1 MRPRNATRLYESATM
16 GRAETMEIEAQ
27 GQFIGGKSV
36 AAASGRTADLLD
48 PATNRPVAR
57 VASGTKED
65 ADAAVDAARRAFES
79 PEWRDL
85 DPSKRGRLLFLL
97 GQQVRDKFEELAR
110 LESLNVGKP
119 LREARGDVAYVYKL
133 FEYYAGVADKIQGY
147 TIPVPGLRLDY
158 TLREPLGVTAHIA
171 PWNYPLLL
179 ACRGIAP
186 ALAAGNTVVLKPA
199 SLTPLTALR
208 VAELASAVGFPAGVL
223 NVVTGPGREVGEALV
238 RHRDVDSVTLTGS
251 TETGKQLLRI
261 AADRVTPTALE
272 LGGKNP
278 QIVLPDAKL
287 DKALAGVHFGA
298 FQNAG
303 QMCWAGSKLLVHED
317 VAKSF
322 LEKLAERTART
333 RLGPGLEEGV
343 QMGPLVSHEQ
353 AVGVEAAIDET
364 VQKGGRALVGGGRPE
379 DARLREG
386 NFLLPTIFED
396 PPGDGRVAREEVFG
410 PVLAAWSF
418 HDLDDAIE
426 RANDTPYGLSAGV
439 WTQDLGKAHT
449 VARRLRAGMVS
460 INEYPVTFPQT
471 PFLGWKQSGLGQEQG
486 VDAILFYTHVK
497 NVLVN
502 LE

>member
-1 MRPRNATRLYESATM
+1 MDMQE
-16 GRAETMEIEAQ
+16 Q
-27 GQFIGGKSV
+27 GLFIGGKARP
-36 AAASGRTADLLD
+36 AAAGRATEVLD
-48 PATNRPVAR
+48 PATNRPVAQ
-57 VASGTKED
+57 VASGTRED
-65 ADAAVDAARRAFES
+65 VDAAVEAARTAFEA
-79 PEWRDL
+79 PEWREM

-97 GQQVRDKFEELAR
+97 GQQVRDRFDELAR

-119 LREARGDVAYVYKL
+119 LREAKGDVAYVYKL
-133 FEYYAGVADKIQGY
+133 FEYYAGIADKIQGA
-147 TIPVPGLRLDY
+147 TIPVPGARLDY

-199 SLTPLTALR
+199 SLTPLTALK
-208 VAELASAVGFPAGVL
+208 VAELAAAAGFPAGAF
-223 NVVTGPGREVGEALV
+223 NVVTGPGKEVGEALA

-251 TETGKQLLRI
+251 TETGKQLLRV

-278 QIVLPDAKL
+278 QIVLPDAKV

-317 VAKSF
+317 VARAF
-322 LEKLAERTART
+322 LDKLKERTAKT
-333 RLGPGLEEGV
+333 RLGPGLEDGV
-343 QMGPLVSHEQ
+343 QMGPLVSREQ
-353 AVGVEAAIDET
+353 ARTVSEAIEEGIG
-364 VQKGGRALVGGGRPE
+364 KGATPLVGGGRPD
-379 DARLREG
+379 DAKLREG
-386 NFLLPTIFED
+386 NFLLPTIFEA
-396 PPGDGRVAREEVFG
+396 PPEDSRVAREEVFG

-418 HDLDDAIE
+418 TDLDEAVA
-426 RANDTPYGLSAGV
+426 RANDTPYGLSAGI
-439 WTQDLGKAHT
+439 WTQNLGQAHAL
-449 VARRLRAGMVS
+449 ARRLHAGMVS
-460 INEYPVTFPQT
+460 VNEYPITFPQT

-486 VDAILFYTHVK
+486 LDAILFYTHVK

>member
-1 MRPRNATRLYESATM
+1 MDVPE
-16 GRAETMEIEAQ
+16 Q
-27 GQFIGGKSV
+27 GLFIGGKTRSS
-36 AAASGRTADLLD
+36 ASGRTTEILD

-57 VASGTKED
+57 VASGTRED
-65 ADAAVDAARRAFES
+65 VDAAVETARAAFEA
-79 PEWRDL
+79 PEWRDM

-97 GQQVRDKFEELAR
+97 GHQIRDRFDELAR

-119 LREARGDVAYVYKL
+119 LREAKGDVAYVYKL
-133 FEYYAGVADKIQGY
+133 FEYYAGIADKIQGA
-147 TIPVPGLRLDY
+147 TIPVPGARLDY
-158 TLREPLGVTAHIA
+158 TLREPLGVTVHIA

-199 SLTPLTALR
+199 SLTPLTALK
-208 VAELASAVGFPAGVL
+208 VAELAAAAGFPAGVF
-223 NVVTGPGREVGEALV
+223 NVVTGPGREVGEALA
-238 RHRDVDSVTLTGS
+238 RHPDVDSVTLTGS

-287 DKALAGVHFGA
+287 EKALAGVHFGA

-303 QMCWAGSKLLVHED
+303 QMCWAGSKLLVHEE
-317 VAKSF
+317 VARAF
-322 LEKLAERTART
+322 LDKLKERAAKTK
-333 RLGPGLEEGV
+333 LGPGLEDGV
-343 QMGPLVSHEQ
+343 QMGPLVSREQ
-353 AVGVEAAIDET
+353 ARTVSEAIEEGIR
-364 VQKGGRALVGGGRPE
+364 KGAKPLVGGGRPD
-379 DARLREG
+379 DANLRDG
-386 NFLLPTIFED
+386 NFLMPTIFEA
-396 PPGDGRVAREEVFG
+396 PPEDSRVAREEVFG

-418 HDLDDAIE
+418 TDLDEAVA
-426 RANDTPYGLSAGV
+426 RANDTPYGLSAGI
-439 WTQDLGKAHT
+439 WTQNLGQAHAL
-449 VARRLRAGMVS
+449 ARRLKAGMVS
-460 INEYPVTFPQT
+460 VNEYPITFPQT

-486 VDAILFYTHVK
+486 LDAILFYTHVK

>member
-1 MRPRNATRLYESATM
+1 
-16 GRAETMEIEAQ
+16 MEITEQ
-27 GQFIGGKSV
+27 GHFIAGKSV
-36 AAASGRTADLLD
+36 PAASGRTAEVLD
-48 PATNRPVAR
+48 PATNRAVAR
-57 VASGTKED
+57 VASGGKED
-65 ADAAVDAARRAFES
+65 VDAAVEAARNAFES

-97 GQQVRDKFEELAR
+97 GQQIRDRFEDLAR

-147 TIPVPGLRLDY
+147 TIPVPGARLDY

-186 ALAAGNTVVLKPA
+186 ALAAGNAVVLKPA

-208 VAELASAVGFPAGVL
+208 VAELAAAAGFPAGVF
-223 NVVTGPGREVGEALV
+223 NVVTGPGREVGEALA
-238 RHRDVDSVTLTGS
+238 RHREVDSVTLTGS
-251 TETGKQLLRI
+251 TETGKQLLKI
-261 AADRVTPTALE
+261 VADRVTPAALE

-287 DKALAGVHFGA
+287 DRAVAGVHFGA

-317 VAKSF
+317 VARAF
-322 LEKLAERTART
+322 LDKLRERTAKT
-333 RLGPGLEEGV
+333 RLGPGLEDGV
-343 QMGPLVSHEQ
+343 QMGPLVSRDQ
-353 AVGVEAAIDET
+353 AAGVSAAIQEA
-364 VQKGGRALVGGGRPE
+364 VSQGAKPLVGGGPPE
-379 DARLREG
+379 DVRLRDG
-386 NFLLPTIFED
+386 NFLLPTVFED
-396 PPGDGRVAREEVFG
+396 PPVESRVAREEVFG

-418 HDLDDAIE
+418 RDLDDAIAK
-426 RANDTPYGLSAGV
+426 ANDTPYGLSAGI
-439 WTQDLGKAHT
+439 WTQDLGRAHT
-449 VARRLRAGMVS
+449 VARRLQAGMVS

-486 VDAILFYTHVK
+486 VDAVLFYTHVK

>member
-1 MRPRNATRLYESATM
+1 MDAQEFGLFVGGQARPSSSGKT
-16 GRAETMEIEAQ
+16 AEI
-27 GQFIGGKSV
+27 
-36 AAASGRTADLLD
+36 LD
-48 PATNRPVAR
+48 PATNQAFAR
-57 VASGTKED
+57 VASGTPED
-65 ADAAVDAARRAFES
+65 VDAAVRAARAAFES
-79 PEWRDL
+79 PEWRGM

-97 GQQVRDKFEELAR
+97 GQQVRERFDELAR

-119 LREARGDVAYVYKL
+119 LREAKGDVAYVYKL
-133 FEYYAGVADKIQGY
+133 FEYYAGIADKIQGA

-171 PWNYPLLL
+171 PWNYPILL

-199 SLTPLTALR
+199 SLTPLTALK
-208 VAELASAVGFPAGVL
+208 VAELATDAGFPAGTF
-223 NVVTGPGREVGEALV
+223 NVVPGPGKEVGEALV
-238 RHRDVDSVTLTGS
+238 RHPGVDSVTLTGS
-251 TETGKQLLRI
+251 TATGKQLLRI

-317 VAKSF
+317 IAQTF
-322 LEKLAERTART
+322 LEKLTERIAKM

-343 QMGPLVSHEQ
+343 QMGPLVSRAQ
-353 AVGVEAAIDET
+353 AATVSEAIDDGIR
-364 VQKGGRALVGGGRPE
+364 QGARALTGGARPE
-379 DARLREG
+379 DPKLRDG
-386 NFLLPTIFED
+386 NFLRPTLFES
-396 PPGDGRVAREEVFG
+396 PPDNSRVAREEVFG

-418 HDLDDAIE
+418 TDLDEAIA
-426 RANDTPYGLSAGV
+426 RANDTPYGLSAGI
-439 WTQDLGKAHT
+439 WTQDLSKGHT
-449 VARRLRAGMVS
+449 LASRLKAGMIS
-460 INEYPVTFPQT
+460 INEYPITFPQT

-486 VDAILFYTHVK
+486 VDAVLFYTHVK